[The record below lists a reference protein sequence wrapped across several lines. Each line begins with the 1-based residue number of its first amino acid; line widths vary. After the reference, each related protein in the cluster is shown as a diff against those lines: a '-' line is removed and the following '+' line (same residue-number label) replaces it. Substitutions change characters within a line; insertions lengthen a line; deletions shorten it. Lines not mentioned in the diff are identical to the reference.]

1 MTEKTNWDF
10 IDKRKGVESK
20 KTSGGE
26 PETGQLPIDELIK
39 QMQDGSETQ
48 KKEIARQEYE
58 KVKNAAEKFRI
69 EHGIQ
74 KSKEEL
80 AQEDVILRRKFGMEE

>member
-10 IDKRKGVESK
+10 IDKRKEVEPK

-26 PETGQLPIDELIK
+26 SETGQLSIDELIK
-39 QMQDGSETQ
+39 QMQNGSETQ

-74 KSKEEL
+74 KSKEDL
-80 AQEDVILRRKFGMEE
+80 AQEDAMLRKKFGIE

>member
-10 IDKRKGVESK
+10 IDKRKGVEPK
-20 KTSGGE
+20 KKSEDELGTGG
-26 PETGQLPIDELIK
+26 LSIDELIK

-48 KKEIARQEYE
+48 KREIARQEYE

-80 AQEDVILRRKFGMEE
+80 AQEDAILRRKFGI